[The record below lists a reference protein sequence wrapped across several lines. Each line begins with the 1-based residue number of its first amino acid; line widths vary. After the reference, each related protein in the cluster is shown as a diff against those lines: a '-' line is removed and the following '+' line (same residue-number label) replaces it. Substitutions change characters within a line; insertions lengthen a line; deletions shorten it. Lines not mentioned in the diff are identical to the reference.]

1 MVEPGGFEPLP
12 IKDEIYSLAAVS
24 KTTFSLHLMDAM
36 AGIEPA
42 FTTSKADVLPLDDI
56 AIFFYLVL
64 GTRIEL
70 VSFGYQPNVLP
81 MN

>member
-24 KTTFSLHLMDAM
+24 KTTFSLHLMDGLT
-36 AGIEPA
+36 GIEPVLLE
-42 FTTSKADVLPLDDI
+42 SKSSVLPLDDSP
-56 AIFFYLVL
+56 IFMVVPGGVEPPF
-64 GTRIEL
+64 
-70 VSFGYQPNVLP
+70 FAYQANVLP

>member
-56 AIFFYLVL
+56 AIFFIWSSVQ
-64 GTRIEL
+64 EL
-70 VSFGYQPNVLP
+70 NLSLSVISRMFYQ
-81 MN
+81 